1 MQLDDELRAL
11 DAHYRSMPPVAAMDI
26 AIAGRDVEADTLTL
40 RAPLALNVN
49 DKACAF
55 GGSLVSLLTL
65 AGWGLV
71 TLRCHQ
77 LGIDADVFV
86 ADSEIRY
93 LAPLYADL
101 RATAALADGSG
112 WAPFD
117 QALRSR
123 GRARVRIAASVPLPD
138 GGIATTLRAG
148 YAAIARS

>member
-40 RAPLALNVN
+40 RAPPALNVN

-148 YAAIARS
+148 YAAIARG

>member
-26 AIAGRDVEADTLTL
+26 AIAGRDPEADTLSL

-55 GGSLVSLLTL
+55 GGSLVSLMTL

-93 LAPLYADL
+93 LAPLYTDL
-101 RATAALADGSG
+101 QATAALADGSG

-117 QALRSR
+117 EALRRR
-123 GRARVRIAASVPLPD
+123 GRARVRIAATVPLPD
-138 GGIATTLRAG
+138 GGVATTLRAG
-148 YAAIARS
+148 YAAIARG

>member
-26 AIAGRDVEADTLTL
+26 AIAGRDIEGDTLTL

-49 DKACAF
+49 DKDCAF
-55 GGSLVSLLTL
+55 GGSLVSLMTL

-71 TLRCHQ
+71 TLRCRQ
-77 LGIDADVFV
+77 LGIEADVYV

-93 LAPLYADL
+93 RAPLYTDL
-101 RATAALADGSG
+101 RADAALADGSG

-117 QALRSR
+117 DALRRR

-138 GGIATTLRAG
+138 GGIATTMRAG
-148 YAAIARS
+148 YAAIARG

>member
-138 GGIATTLRAG
+138 GGVATTLRAG
-148 YAAIARS
+148 YAAIARG

>member
-11 DAHYRSMPPVAAMDI
+11 DAHYRSMPPVSAMDI
-26 AIAGRDVEADTLTL
+26 AIAGREGDTLTL
-40 RAPLALNVN
+40 RAPLAANVN
-49 DKACAF
+49 DKDCAF
-55 GGSLVSLLTL
+55 GGSLVSLMTL

-71 TLRCHQ
+71 TLRCRQ

-101 RATAALADGSG
+101 QATATLADGIG
-112 WAPFD
+112 WTAFD
-117 QALRSR
+117 EALRRR
-123 GRARVRIAASVPLPD
+123 GRARVRIAANVPLPA

-148 YAAIARS
+148 YAAIARG

>member
-117 QALRSR
+117 
-123 GRARVRIAASVPLPD
+123 
-138 GGIATTLRAG
+138 
-148 YAAIARS
+148 

>member
-71 TLRCHQ
+71 TLRCHR

-148 YAAIARS
+148 YAAIARG

>member
-1 MQLDDELRAL
+1 MQLDDALRAL

-26 AIAGRDVEADTLTL
+26 TIAGRDRDTLTL
-40 RAPLALNVN
+40 QAPLARNVN

-55 GGSLVSLLTL
+55 GGSLVSLMTL

-71 TLRCHQ
+71 TLRCRE

-86 ADSEIRY
+86 ADSEVRY
-93 LAPLYADL
+93 LAPLHADL

-117 QALRSR
+117 ESLRSR

-138 GGIATTLRAG
+138 GGVATTLRAG
-148 YAAIARS
+148 YAAIARG

>member
-49 DKACAF
+49 DKACAV

-148 YAAIARS
+148 YAAIARG

>member
-1 MQLDDELRAL
+1 MQLDEELRAL

-101 RATAALADGSG
+101 SATAALADGSG
-112 WAPFD
+112 WGPFD
-117 QALRSR
+117 EALRTR
-123 GRARVRIAASVPLPD
+123 GRARVRIAATVPLPD

-148 YAAIARS
+148 YAAIARG